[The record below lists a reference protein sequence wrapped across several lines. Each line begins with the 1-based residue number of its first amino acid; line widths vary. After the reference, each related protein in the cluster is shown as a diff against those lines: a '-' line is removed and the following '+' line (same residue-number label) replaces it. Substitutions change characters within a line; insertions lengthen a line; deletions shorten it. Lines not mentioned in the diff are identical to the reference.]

1 MPQYIEVNGETVEF
15 PDNMSDAQ
23 IAAALK
29 GNQPSTVINAPADLA
44 SQIPGQ
50 SVKAPAKTPEQPS
63 FASSLFKKI
72 DSAVRGMADTA
83 TFGLADELAAK
94 ADELRGKGTYEENL
108 KQQRQRDAEGGLPML
123 AGQVAGAFMSPAA
136 GLVSKGA
143 QAIAPA
149 LKIAPEALSAAA
161 QGAAYGAGSAEEGSR
176 LQGAALGGATGLAAG
191 AVTNV
196 LGNTTEAFLR
206 NQAAKKLPTA
216 QQVRDVA
223 GAVYDQANNLGVA
236 IKPQPLLDSL
246 NTLRSSLA
254 KQGVTERSP
263 LEANQ
268 KVLGLISQLEDSI
281 GTQRLSWQQVEQLRQ
296 TASSM
301 ARDSL
306 DPATKR
312 LAGEVV
318 GHLDDTV
325 SKLPTSA
332 FIKGSG
338 NAEEAIKLT
347 TQARDAWKQSRK
359 ADVLDELLNKSITV
373 GEKATGNEAKDI
385 QQRLTTLINSRKF
398 NMFTE
403 SEQNLIK
410 AAQKSSSVDK
420 IADLLSRFQAGA
432 SGRNLWISLGAATVA
447 PMTTLSLQ
455 AAAYGAGAARSAV
468 TQSEVANLA
477 REIANKSPYKPRI
490 PQEALTQIGGGL
502 GLFSVPNI
510 YRGQ

>member
-1 MPQYIEVNGETVEF
+1 MPQYIQVNGETVEF
-15 PDNMSDAQ
+15 PDNMSDTQ

-29 GNQPSTVINAPADLA
+29 GNQSPVNTDLA

-50 SVKAPAKTPEQPS
+50 SYKAPAKQPEQPS
-63 FASSLFKKI
+63 FASSMFKKI

-94 ADELRGKGTYEENL
+94 ADELRGKGTYAENL

-123 AGQVAGAFMSPAA
+123 AGQVAGAFMSPAS
-136 GLVSKGA
+136 GLISKGA

-176 LQGAALGGATGLAAG
+176 LQGAALGGVTGLGAG
-191 AVTNV
+191 AATNIF
-196 LGNTTEAFLR
+196 GNTTEAFLR

-296 TASSM
+296 TASTM

-318 GHLDDTV
+318 GHLDETV

-332 FIKGSG
+332 FVKGTAG

-347 TQARDAWKQSRK
+347 QQARDAWKQSRK
-359 ADVLDELLNKSITV
+359 ADVLDELLNKAVTV

-447 PMTTLSLQ
+447 PMTTLGLQ

-468 TQSEVANLA
+468 SQAEIANLA
-477 REIANKSPYKPRI
+477 REIANKSPYKPQI
-490 PQEALTQIGGGL
+490 SQEALTQLGGGL
-502 GLFSVPNI
+502 GLFSVPNV

>member
-29 GNQPSTVINAPADLA
+29 GNQPTVSKTDLA
-44 SQIPGQ
+44 SQIPRQ
-50 SVKAPAKTPEQPS
+50 SYKAPAKVESTPS
-63 FASSLFKKI
+63 VASSIFQKI

-94 ADELRGKGTYEENL
+94 ADELRGLGTYEENL
-108 KQQRQRDAEGGLPML
+108 KKQRQRDVEGGLPML

-136 GLVSKGA
+136 GAISKGM
-143 QAIAPA
+143 QAVAPA
-149 LKIAPEALSAAA
+149 LKIAPEALNAIV

-176 LQGAALGGATGLAAG
+176 LQGAVLGGATGLAAG
-191 AVTNV
+191 AATNV
-196 LGNTTEAFLR
+196 LGSAAEAFLR
-206 NQAAKKLPTA
+206 NQQAKKLPTA
-216 QQVRDVA
+216 QQVREVA

-236 IKPQPLLDSL
+236 IKPKPLLDSL
-246 NTLRSSLA
+246 ETLKASLA

-268 KVLGLISQLEDSI
+268 KVLGLIAQLEDSI
-281 GTQRLSWQQVEQLRQ
+281 GSQRLSWQQVEQLRQ
-296 TASSM
+296 TASTM

-318 GHLDDTV
+318 GHLDETV
-325 SKLPTSA
+325 SKLPPSA
-332 FIKGSG
+332 FIKGAG

-347 TQARDAWKQSRK
+347 NQARDAWKQSRK
-359 ADVLDELLNKSITV
+359 ADVLDELLNKAVTV
-373 GEKATGNEAKDI
+373 GEKSTGNEAKDI

-403 SEQNLIK
+403 AEQNLIK

-447 PMTTLSLQ
+447 PMTTLGLQ
-455 AAAYGAGAARSAV
+455 TAAYGAGAARSAIS
-468 TQSEVANLA
+468 QAEVANLA
-477 REIANKSPYKPRI
+477 REIANKAPYKPQI
-490 PQEALTQIGGGL
+490 SQDTLTQLGGGL
-502 GLFSVPNI
+502 GLFSVPNV

>member
-29 GNQPSTVINAPADLA
+29 GAQTTAAPPELA
-44 SQIPGQ
+44 SKIPGQ
-50 SVKAPAKTPEQPS
+50 SYKAPAKTEPAPS
-63 FASSLFKKI
+63 MASSIFKKI

-94 ADELRGKGTYEENL
+94 ADELRGMGTYEENL
-108 KQQRQRDAEGGLPML
+108 KKQRQRDAEGGLPML

-143 QAIAPA
+143 QALAPA

-161 QGAAYGAGSAEEGSR
+161 QGMAYGAGSAEEGSR

-191 AVTNV
+191 AATNV
-196 LGNTTEAFLR
+196 LGNTAEAFLR
-206 NQAAKKLPTA
+206 NQQAKKLPSA
-216 QQVRDVA
+216 QQVREVA
-223 GAVYDQANNLGVA
+223 SAVYDQANNLGVS
-236 IKPQPLLDSL
+236 IKPQPLLESL
-246 NTLRSSLA
+246 NTLKSSLA

-296 TASSM
+296 TASTM

-312 LAGEVV
+312 LAGQVV
-318 GHLDDTV
+318 GHLDETV
-325 SKLPTSA
+325 SKLPPSA

-338 NAEEAIKLT
+338 NAEEALKLT
-347 TQARDAWKQSRK
+347 NQARDAWKQSRK
-359 ADVLDELLNKSITV
+359 ADILDELLNKSITV

-385 QQRLTTLINSRKF
+385 QQRLTSLINSKKI

-447 PMTTLSLQ
+447 PMTTLGLQ

-477 REIANKSPYKPRI
+477 REIANKAPYKARI

-502 GLFSVPNI
+502 GLFSVPNV